1 MRDEN
6 ISQKEIDQNFK
17 EVIQILSSNNI
28 NYWLCH
34 GTLLGIIRDNELIA
48 WDHDIDIAVWQKKN
62 IKEEIFKIMR
72 DNKFILKEKYFIDDD
87 LLTFTKNGGRE
98 IDINFYEK
106 KLNENNEQIA
116 FIKWY
121 VPKNNLMRIVDAI
134 SIANYYNGKFSFL
147 IKRLSLFQNFFKK
160 IKKFLIKKNLFHKC
174 LGYTQPLKLLKNF
187 KKIYFKNLIVTIPSL
202 SEEYLEYVYGS
213 NWKKPIK
220 KYNWI
225 KDSPSTKDL
234 I

>member
-1 MRDEN
+1 M
-6 ISQKEIDQNFK
+6 
-17 EVIQILSSNNI
+17 
-28 NYWLCH
+28 CH

-62 IKEEIFKIMR
+62 IKKEIFKIIR
-72 DNKFILKEKYFIDDD
+72 DNKFVLKEKYFIDDD

-134 SIANYYNGKFSFL
+134 SIANYYN
-147 IKRLSLFQNFFKK
+147 
-160 IKKFLIKKNLFHKC
+160 
-174 LGYTQPLKLLKNF
+174 
-187 KKIYFKNLIVTIPSL
+187 
-202 SEEYLEYVYGS
+202 
-213 NWKKPIK
+213 
-220 KYNWI
+220 
-225 KDSPSTKDL
+225 
-234 I
+234 